1 MVHLH
6 YIENWTEGSP
16 SSNADPY
23 HVVLPLHKS
32 HWSRHDC
39 TRFWLERKGV
49 YIFDIS
55 HQIYNIRC
63 IKSAYSRIPHSS
75 VELWQSFTNILY
87 PHHSITT
94 TVKGNLVSCDWVQLT
109 VDNKIGLA
117 LCAWPL
123 TLIDA
128 HCCWTGKVGGAEY
141 VAKAELWIMAT
152 ALKRVVKRTSVTAS
166 SADGKSVLVC

>member
-39 TRFWLERKGV
+39 TWFWLERKGV

-87 PHHSITT
+87 PHHSLTT
-94 TVKGNLVSCDWVQLT
+94 TVKGNLVSCDWVQLQT
-109 VDNKIGLA
+109 IKLA
-117 LCAWPL
+117 LRLAANSNWC
-123 TLIDA
+123 TLLLNRQ
-128 HCCWTGKVGGAEY
+128 GGRSWVRVPQQRPNCE
-141 VAKAELWIMAT
+141 IMAT

-166 SADGKSVLVC
+166 SADGKSVLVF